1 MTYWPIMSFLLWVTA
16 TEKKNYLIKGATLM
30 LRYSINKPYPGVK
43 AKKISLRIAMLS
55 ILILVMVV
63 FIAYR
68 CMMNAFLAAQTFVL
82 PINNYDEMLKSNFKL
97 IMARGT
103 TYEDLYKYA
112 QEVST

>member
-1 MTYWPIMSFLLWVTA
+1 MIKSCLRSLW
-16 TEKKNYLIKGATLM
+16 M
-30 LRYSINKPYPGVK
+30 PP
-43 AKKISLRIAMLS
+43 
-55 ILILVMVV
+55 
-63 FIAYR
+63 R

-112 QEVST
+112 QEVITAQKSGDKLNAILVIQFYFYREVH